1 MEEDHRLTNLERTQR
16 LHEAMLV
23 RHDEQLAQH
32 TEQLVRLRE
41 LAEQQTRNLTLLT
54 EVSVRLETTLQAI
67 RDILSR
73 GNGR

>member
-1 MEEDHRLTNLERTQR
+1 MERDERLTNLERTQR

-32 TEQLVRLRE
+32 AEQLRVLRE
-41 LAEQQTRNLTLLT
+41 LAEQQTRNLTILT
-54 EVSVRLETTLQAI
+54 DVSARLETTLQAI
-67 RDILSR
+67 RDILGR